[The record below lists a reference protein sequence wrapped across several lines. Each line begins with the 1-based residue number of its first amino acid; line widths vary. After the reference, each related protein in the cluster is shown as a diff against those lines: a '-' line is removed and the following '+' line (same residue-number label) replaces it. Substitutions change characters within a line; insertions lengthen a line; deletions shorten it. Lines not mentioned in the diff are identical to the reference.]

1 MQDTIAALDYAQPG
15 FRMTYMQCMN
25 WINTQCDGRELKAEL
40 VQFAHTVGQG
50 AVADLVPIK
59 RVGVEGK
66 IAYCLNRGAR
76 LSPASQQRVIN
87 MIATW
92 TPSDEDD
99 ETTVQFEDID
109 HTTAGRKIV
118 MVVNCHSLL
127 DNARAR
133 VSADKLTIKDLPDYV
148 RTVVAERGDSKPAIV
163 RELVKYYQERVEDAL
178 SSPVTR
184 HWVKPLQVILSTLHL
199 MISNRASVKAGARGA
214 QARKMASTA
223 AQRDRRGEKAAGK
236 VQTRQDDN
244 ELGIKSVDPANV
256 VGATAAVL
264 YNTKSR
270 HIELYVA
277 TVGVLS
283 MQGKSITG
291 WDSVVSMGKMVRKPE
306 ETLPHWSRAS
316 TVKRLFVLGNDIR
329 GKSWAVSGKI
339 SKNHVILKVM

>member
-1 MQDTIAALDYAQPG
+1 
-15 FRMTYMQCMN
+15 
-25 WINTQCDGRELKAEL
+25 
-40 VQFAHTVGQG
+40 
-50 AVADLVPIK
+50 
-59 RVGVEGK
+59 
-66 IAYCLNRGAR
+66 
-76 LSPASQQRVIN
+76 
-87 MIATW
+87 
-92 TPSDEDD
+92 
-99 ETTVQFEDID
+99 
-109 HTTAGRKIV
+109 
-118 MVVNCHSLL
+118 
-127 DNARAR
+127 
-133 VSADKLTIKDLPDYV
+133 
-148 RTVVAERGDSKPAIV
+148 
-163 RELVKYYQERVEDAL
+163 
-178 SSPVTR
+178 
-184 HWVKPLQVILSTLHL
+184 

-256 VGATAAVL
+256 VGATAVVL

>member
-1 MQDTIAALDYAQPG
+1 MQDTIAALDYTQPN
-15 FRMTYMQCMN
+15 FNLQYINCLN
-25 WINTQCDGRELKAEL
+25 WINAECDQRELKANLVTYASSLGLSEVAEL
-40 VQFAHTVGQG
+40 VPQ
-50 AVADLVPIK
+50 K
-59 RVGVEGK
+59 RVNVEGK

-76 LSPASQQRVIN
+76 LAPASRERIIN
-87 MIATW
+87 MLKAW
-92 TPSDEDD
+92 TPGEDD
-99 ETTVQFEDID
+99 DVTVQFEEID
-109 HTTAGRKIV
+109 VTSAGRKIT
-118 MVVNCHSLL
+118 MVVNCYSLL

-133 VSADKLTIKDLPDYV
+133 VSADKITLKDLPDYV
-148 RTVVAERGDSKPAIV
+148 RKVVADRGEGKPVIV
-163 RELVKYYQERVEDAL
+163 RELVRYYEDRVQDAL
-178 SSPVTR
+178 STPVTR
-184 HWVKPLQVILSTLHL
+184 DWVKPLQVILSTLNL

-214 QARKMASTA
+214 KARKMASTSD
-223 AQRDRRGEKAAGK
+223 QRDRKGEKAAGK
-236 VQTRQDDN
+236 VQTKKDDN

-264 YNTKSR
+264 YNTKTR

-277 TVGVLS
+277 TVGALS

-329 GKSWAVSGKI
+329 GKSWTVTGKI